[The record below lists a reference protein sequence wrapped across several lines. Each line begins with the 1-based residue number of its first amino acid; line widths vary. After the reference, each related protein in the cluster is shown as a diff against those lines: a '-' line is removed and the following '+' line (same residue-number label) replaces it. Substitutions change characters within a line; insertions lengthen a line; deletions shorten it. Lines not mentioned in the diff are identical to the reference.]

1 MDGTLN
7 IALAQI
13 APVWLDFAATRDKIV
28 ASIDEAGSQ
37 GADLVAFGE
46 ALLPGYPFWV
56 DRTDGARFESD
67 LQKDLYA
74 HYVDHAVS
82 VERGDLDT
90 LCAAAARNRT
100 AVYVGMMERD
110 ARRGMSLYCTMAY
123 IDRDGVIGS
132 THRKLV
138 PTYEER
144 LVWAAGDGAGLKTHA
159 LGDFTVGG
167 LNCWENWLPLARAS
181 LYGQGEDLHVAIWP
195 GSQRNTHDITRFIAK
210 EARSYVLSV
219 SGLMRDSDIPD
230 GLPHVDRLRD
240 TADAVMADGGSCI
253 AAPSGDWVLEPITGV
268 ECVRTATIEHAQVRR
283 ERQNLD
289 VSGHYS
295 RPDVTRLQINRQRQ
309 STLQLDDG
317 QS

>member
-1 MDGTLN
+1 MSQTLN
-7 IALAQI
+7 IALAQL
-13 APVWLDFAATRDKIV
+13 APVWLDFSATRDKIV
-28 ASIDEAGSQ
+28 EAIDEAGRQ
-37 GADLVAFGE
+37 DADLVAFGE

-74 HYVDHAVS
+74 HYVDQSVV
-82 VERGDLDT
+82 VERGDLDPV
-90 LCAAAARNRT
+90 CAAASRNGV
-100 AVYVGMMERD
+100 AVYLGLMERD
-110 ARRGMSLYCTMAY
+110 PNRGQSLYCTMAY
-123 IDRDGVIGS
+123 IDKLGKIGS

-144 LVWAAGDGAGLKTHA
+144 LVWAPGDGAGLKTHS

-195 GSQRNTHDITRFIAK
+195 GARRLTNDITRFIAK
-210 EARSYVLSV
+210 ESRSWVLSV
-219 SGLMRDSDIPD
+219 SGLMRREDIPD
-230 GLPHVDRLRD
+230 HLPHAGLLKE
-240 TADAVMADGGSCI
+240 TADDVMADGGSCV
-253 AAPSGDWVLEPITGV
+253 AAPNGDWLLEPVTDV
-268 ECVRTATIEHAQVRR
+268 ECVRTVTIDHAEVRR

-295 RPDVTRLQINRQRQ
+295 RPDVTRLHVNRQRQ
-309 STLQLDDG
+309 STVKLEDE
-317 QS
+317 